1 MFITNETAR
10 NDKACQ
16 IAMAGYMKQLQ
27 AEEHYRKQVREGKL
41 PAPSWNSSPVWNISD
56 RH

>member
-1 MFITNETAR
+1 MFITNDTAK
-10 NDKACQ
+10 NDLACQ
-16 IAMAGYMKQLQ
+16 IAMANYTKQLQ

-41 PAPSWNSSPVWNISD
+41 PAPSWNVDPVWNISD